1 MDAILEDIPLEQVDA
16 VRALQ
21 QAMLEMLVSAEDE
34 DGGEEGEDEGEE
46 GAPTCAP
53 WPVVK
58 LCLSEPLRE
67 QIDDAHTTRALGRH
81 TSAQV

>member
-1 MDAILEDIPLEQVDA
+1 MPA
-16 VRALQ
+16 VTLPSQPTRAGP

-53 WPVVK
+53 
-58 LCLSEPLRE
+58 CEPTELQSAAE
-67 QIDDAHTTRALGRH
+67 SYFAEVQESIAWSTEGAPPTTRFG
-81 TSAQV
+81 